1 MSRQTRSQSAVSR
14 RAKAI
19 IVDPRLLVGVLLV
32 VGSMGGVLAI
42 VSAADES
49 IDVYVAGEALAPGE
63 RVDAHDLV
71 LRSVRLDS
79 AAGHY
84 LSSSDL
90 PDEGVLVTHPIA
102 EGELV
107 PRSAVGESS
116 GTRLTAVV
124 VSTEGRLPDSVDV
137 GSTVDVWASRSE
149 EGGGFGAPSVVVPGA
164 TVVRLV
170 ETETIVAGGEIS
182 AVELL
187 VPRTRVAHLLE
198 ALANDAAIS
207 VVPTSI
213 PLVG

>member
-1 MSRQTRSQSAVSR
+1 M
-14 RAKAI
+14 
-19 IVDPRLLVGVLLV
+19 LLV
-32 VGSMGGVLAI
+32 VGSIVGVLAI

-49 IDVYVAGEALAPGE
+49 IDVYVAERSFAPGD

-84 LSSSDL
+84 LSPPDL

-102 EGELV
+102 EGDLV
-107 PRSAVGESS
+107 PRSAVGDSS

-124 VSTEGRLPDSVDV
+124 ISTEGRLPESVGV
-137 GSTVDVWASRSE
+137 GSTVDVWAARSE
-149 EGGGFGAPSVVVPGA
+149 DGGGFGAPSVVVPGA

-170 ETETIVAGGEIS
+170 ETDTIVAGGEIS
-182 AVELL
+182 AVEVL
-187 VPRTRVAHLLE
+187 VPRTRVARLLE

-213 PLVG
+213 PLAD